1 MKQLKILGV
10 ALMSVFALGAIVASM
25 ASAAVSVLPEGKE
38 ETWKGESGAGTLEV
52 LKGASA
58 IECKKDTSE
67 GTFEATKPL
76 GSFHI
81 DFKECSAAGGLATCT
96 GLGESTGVILSLG
109 TFHLVFDK
117 LGTGAEL
124 GVGILFLVE
133 KVHFEC
139 AGKLFNVTG
148 EVLCLIKPFNEKV
161 KHFEIVCKKGKEGG
175 DPGETVYWNEEGK
188 EVKMGEELFL
198 LSENEGKGVMSSLN
212 TTALILTPNVV
223 EIMG

>member
-1 MKQLKILGV
+1 MQRLKILGV
-10 ALMSVFALGAIVASM
+10 ALMAVFALGTVVSTT
-25 ASAAVSVLPEGKE
+25 ASAAVSILPEGKE
-38 ETWKGESGAGTLEV
+38 ETWKGEGGAGTLEM
-52 LKGASA
+52 LKGASP
-58 IECKKDTSE
+58 IECKKATAE
-67 GTFEATKPL
+67 GTFEANKPL

-96 GLGESTGVILSLG
+96 GLGESTGVILLLG

-124 GVGILFLVE
+124 GVGILFLME
-133 KVHFEC
+133 KAHLEC
-139 AGKLFNVTG
+139 AGKLFGVEG
-148 EVLCLIKPFNEKV
+148 QLLCLIKPINEKV